1 MLMNP
6 SLSVVSGRLRHSSG
20 VNKPSRRIAI
30 VHYWLVNMRGGERV
44 VEALCELYP
53 DADIFTHVYAADRM
67 SDIIRRHSVR
77 TTFIARLPW
86 ARRLYQSYLP
96 LMPLALEQL
105 DLRAYDLVISSESGP
120 AKGVL
125 TRPDAVHVCYCH
137 TPMRYAWNM
146 YQEYWDGLPN
156 VKRWVMALLMH
167 RIRQWDV
174 TTAARVD
181 HFVANSH
188 NVAHRIRKYYR
199 RDSIVIPPPV
209 DIERFGTPPVV
220 KADDFYLCV
229 GQLIPYK
236 QVGIAVRAF
245 NRLGKQLVVIGEG
258 SQRAEL
264 RQIAG
269 PTITFLKRVDDETL
283 RHWYARCRALVFTAD
298 EDFGIVP
305 LEAMAAGKPVIAYGR
320 GGVLETIVSGRTGLF
335 FSEQTA
341 EAVAAAVQR
350 FESIEHVFDPIEI
363 AAHART
369 FSKERFKQAFRDFVE
384 TVRVERRD
392 NAEFDRCFEP
402 ALLP

>member
-1 MLMNP
+1 MSAN
-6 SLSVVSGRLRHSSG
+6 LSVVSGGLQRSSG
-20 VNKPSRRIAI
+20 AHKPFKRVAI

-44 VEALCELYP
+44 LEALCELYP
-53 DADIFTHVYAADRM
+53 DADIFTHIYAADRM

-146 YQEYWDGLPN
+146 YQEYRDGLSSL
-156 VKRWVMALLMH
+156 KRWAMALLLH

-174 TTAARVD
+174 TAAARVD
-181 HFVANSH
+181 HFVANSR

-209 DIERFGTPPVV
+209 DFEGFGTPPAV
-220 KADDFYLCV
+220 KAADFYLCV

-245 NRLGKQLVVIGEG
+245 NQLGKQLVVIGEG
-258 SQRAEL
+258 AQRAEL
-264 RQIAG
+264 GQIAG
-269 PTITFLKRVDDETL
+269 PTISFLERVDDETL
-283 RHWYARCRALVFTAD
+283 RDYYARCRALVFTAD

-305 LEAMAAGKPVIAYGR
+305 LEAMAAGKPVIAYGS
-320 GGVLETIVSGRTGLF
+320 GGALETIVPGRTGLF

-341 EAVAAAVQR
+341 EALADAVQHY
-350 FESIEHVFDPIEI
+350 ESIEHVFDPIEI

-369 FSKERFKQAFRDFVE
+369 FSKEQFKQAFCNFVE
-384 TVRVERRD
+384 TVRSERRD
-392 NAEFDRCFEP
+392 GAEFDLSFEP
-402 ALLP
+402 ALLA

>member
-1 MLMNP
+1 
-6 SLSVVSGRLRHSSG
+6 
-20 VNKPSRRIAI
+20 
-30 VHYWLVNMRGGERV
+30 
-44 VEALCELYP
+44 
-53 DADIFTHVYAADRM
+53 
-67 SDIIRRHSVR
+67 
-77 TTFIARLPW
+77 
-86 ARRLYQSYLP
+86 
-96 LMPLALEQL
+96 
-105 DLRAYDLVISSESGP
+105 
-120 AKGVL
+120 
-125 TRPDAVHVCYCH
+125 
-137 TPMRYAWNM
+137 
-146 YQEYWDGLPN
+146 
-156 VKRWVMALLMH
+156 MH

-269 PTITFLKRVDDETL
+269 PTITFLERVDDETL

-305 LEAMAAGKPVIAYGR
+305 LEAMAAGKPVIAYGS

-369 FSKERFKQAFRDFVE
+369 FSKERFKQAFRAFVE

-392 NAEFDRCFEP
+392 DAEFDRPSSRPYCMINGLTDQSASCVIGILHVVGDGAAGGGTTVVLQLARGLRHGAP
-402 ALLP
+402 GSPSQASRILPYRSSSERRTLGAGAEL